1 MGTPRRIVDEKFKKN
16 SLPTM
21 HRRSPEAEVLPR
33 ENNFC
38 GLEVKE
44 SMYGWLE

>member
-44 SMYGWLE
+44 SMYVWLE